1 MSINL
6 IANQVYNFTNVATEQ
21 PCKCEGRAFLR
32 KVNKNDTC
40 QIEFNSTIINSN
52 SEFEQD
58 LDNYEV
64 GKGGAY
70 IDPHQ
75 IGGYFTGFGIPNNI
89 VVAWVASPYLALNQY
104 EFSIDN
110 GVTWDN
116 ETTLPTLTYTGLVD
130 GTYSCII
137 RDTLFGT
144 SYYQEIIL

>member
-6 IANQVYNFTNVATEQ
+6 IANQVYNFTNIAAEQ

-58 LDNYEV
+58 LDNYEI
-64 GKGGAY
+64 GSNGAY
-70 IDPHQ
+70 IDPHNTYD
-75 IGGYFTGFGIPNNI
+75 YFSGFPIPNQI
-89 VVAWVASPYLALNQY
+89 VVAWLANPNLALNQF

-116 ETTLPTLTYTGLVD
+116 ETTLPSLTYSGLID
-130 GTYSCII
+130 GTYQCII
-137 RDTLFGT
+137 RDTLYGT
-144 SYYQEIIL
+144 SWYQEIIL